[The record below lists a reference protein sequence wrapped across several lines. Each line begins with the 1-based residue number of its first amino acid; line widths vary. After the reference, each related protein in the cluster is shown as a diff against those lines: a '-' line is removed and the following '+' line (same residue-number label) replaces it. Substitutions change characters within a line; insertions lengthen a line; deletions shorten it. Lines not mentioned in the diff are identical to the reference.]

1 VSASEQAAWF
11 MAAAAGAYGSQ
22 VLAAPEDAGTAGP
35 EALGR
40 NLLRL
45 VFGAEAPARGMP
57 ARLSALIASPD
68 SPVAMTAL
76 EVQIEEALERDAG
89 LAAALEEMLNGFY
102 REQFESGNGQ
112 VLADLGSL
120 LWWDDPQRA
129 RAAFECAIE
138 AGNQHALIDLAKLRD
153 AVLHDR
159 DAALRTYQQAAES
172 TDPDSRACAL
182 AAQHPP
188 SGT

>member
-1 VSASEQAAWF
+1 MSASEQAAWF

-40 NLLRL
+40 SLLRL
-45 VFGAEAPARGMP
+45 VFGAEAAGRGMP
-57 ARLSALIASPD
+57 ARLSALVASPD

-76 EVQIEEALERDAG
+76 EVHIEEALEQDAG

-129 RAAFECAIE
+129 RAAFECAVE
-138 AGNQHALIDLAKLRD
+138 AGNQHALRSSSLVR
-153 AVLHDR
+153 
-159 DAALRTYQQAAES
+159 S
-172 TDPDSRACAL
+172 
-182 AAQHPP
+182 
-188 SGT
+188 